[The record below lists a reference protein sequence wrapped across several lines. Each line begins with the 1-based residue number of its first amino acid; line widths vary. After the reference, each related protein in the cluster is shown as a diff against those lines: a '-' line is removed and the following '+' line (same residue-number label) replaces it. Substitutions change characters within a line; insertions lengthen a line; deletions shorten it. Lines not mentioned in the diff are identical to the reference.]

1 MGWKSLNMVRG
12 SRGSRRSHHIPTMP
26 TCVMISHTVITAE
39 DKYNEITK
47 LDALWN
53 ICYRFVV

>member
-47 LDALWN
+47 LDAL
-53 ICYRFVV
+53 